1 MAIPCLLIYPS
12 SITLRVSRSRSRGK
26 KNQGVDH
33 SLPFLCLTSTFSLR
47 VGVRIVQVKVRVCER
62 RELAIPCPLFSPP
75 VSTLNTEHFST
86 ISMQLYVALRC
97 PLYYTLQ
104 VMNREKVFVK
114 RIGIFDSGAGGLTV
128 LKELRNALPGVKYYY
143 LGDTARLPYGTK
155 SSETIIRYTKQNV
168 SFLLTKGIDVLIV
181 ACNTASAYA
190 IPALREYAGNIPV
203 TGVIHPGA
211 RRAVDAT
218 ENGRIGIIG
227 TQATISSD
235 KYQKKLIELNPD
247 LKVFSAPAPLLVPLV
262 EEGLISGEIPEKVIS
277 MYLEPL
283 LEENI
288 DTLILGC
295 THYPILKQTI
305 REMYPA
311 LCLVDSAEPIRDIL
325 LKEYRFP
332 NRNGKTEIYV
342 TDYPEGFGLLSQRFL
357 EGNFDKIE
365 HIDLQK
371 LWRPHYEKKSK

>member
-1 MAIPCLLIYPS
+1 M
-12 SITLRVSRSRSRGK
+12 
-26 KNQGVDH
+26 
-33 SLPFLCLTSTFSLR
+33 
-47 VGVRIVQVKVRVCER
+47 
-62 RELAIPCPLFSPP
+62 
-75 VSTLNTEHFST
+75 
-86 ISMQLYVALRC
+86 
-97 PLYYTLQ
+97 
-104 VMNREKVFVK
+104 K

-128 LKELRNALPGVKYYY
+128 LKELRASIPGATYYY

-155 SSETIIRYTKQNV
+155 SSETIVRYSKQNA
-168 SFLLTKGIDVLIV
+168 SFLLSRRIDILIV

-190 IPALREYAGNIPV
+190 IPALRAFAEDIPV

-211 RRAVDAT
+211 GKAAITT

-227 TQATISSD
+227 TTATISSG
-235 KYQKKLIELNPD
+235 KYQNKLKELDPN

-283 LEENI
+283 LDKNI

-305 REMYPA
+305 QEMVPE
-311 LCLVDSAEPIRDIL
+311 LKLVDSAEPIKEIL
-325 LKEYRFP
+325 LEKYRFP
-332 NRNGKTEIYV
+332 GGNGKTEIFV
-342 TDYPEGFGLLSQRFL
+342 TDYPEGFGSLRQRFL

-371 LWRPHYEKKSK
+371 LWRTSDDKKIKKTK